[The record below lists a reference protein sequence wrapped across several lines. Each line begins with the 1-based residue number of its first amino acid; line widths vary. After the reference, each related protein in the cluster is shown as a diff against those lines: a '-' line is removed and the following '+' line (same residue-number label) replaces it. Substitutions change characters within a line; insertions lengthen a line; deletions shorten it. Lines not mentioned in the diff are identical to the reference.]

1 MLSEPQGILE
11 YVSYGLC
18 HSWLIAMTVAKI
30 KCISANKELDSD
42 VNKTHSEVA
51 RKQNLCVG
59 VPGIV
64 DRDEVELMQFGLF
77 Y

>member
-1 MLSEPQGILE
+1 MPSEPQGILE

-18 HSWLIAMTVAKI
+18 HSWLVAMTVAKI
-30 KCISANKELDSD
+30 KCISGIKELDSD

-51 RKQNLCVG
+51 RKQNLCVC
-59 VPGIV
+59 VLGIV
-64 DRDEVELMQFGLF
+64 NGDEVELMQFGLF